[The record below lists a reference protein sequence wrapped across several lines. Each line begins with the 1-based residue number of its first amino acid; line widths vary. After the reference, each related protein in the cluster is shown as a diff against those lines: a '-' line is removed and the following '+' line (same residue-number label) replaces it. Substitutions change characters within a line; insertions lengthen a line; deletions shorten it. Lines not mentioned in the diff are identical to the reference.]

1 MLERET
7 IAFGVPLAFRKTAS
21 WPIAVLFSMFCGSG
35 IGVSG
40 DKIRRDFDGG
50 RTAVPMRT

>member
-7 IAFGVPLAFRKTAS
+7 IAFGVPMAFRKTAG

-40 DKIRRDFDGG
+40 DKIRRDFDGE